1 MSSDPKEPTPLSVEA
16 GQEPD
21 FLSWLVARAN
31 EDRFYDAATLF
42 PQAVEYGRQCEAEIQ
57 RKAATI
63 DAQAT
68 EIAALK
74 GALADAADH
83 MMWMLGGWDDRHDDA
98 LPRAHE
104 GIGKALVLAGKGAQC
119 PKCEGRGFIR
129 TMVDGERDSEPCSFC
144 RMSGLAGKE
153 AQGD

>member
-1 MSSDPKEPTPLSVEA
+1 MSEPTPLSA
-16 GQEPD
+16 
-21 FLSWLVARAN
+21 
-31 EDRFYDAATLF
+31 
-42 PQAVEYGRQCEAEIQ
+42 EAESFV
-57 RKAATI
+57 RKYKADGNAAMLQATSLI

-74 GALADAADH
+74 EALEELRQVYHHVVHRGELDECE
-83 MMWMLGGWDDRHDDA
+83 L
-98 LPRAHE
+98 LLCQRARR
-104 GIGKALVLAGKGAQC
+104 VLAGKEAQC

-153 AQGD
+153 AHDGN